1 MLNNSSC
8 GVLLIGFGGPEKRDD
23 VLPFLRDVTAGRNIP
38 EARLALVAKQYDA
51 IGGVSPYTCLTAG
64 QADALTR
71 LLVARG
77 LPVPVKAGYLHS
89 APRLGDV
96 LEAFLREGRSDLSVI
111 ILAPHRSP
119 ASYDNYLLALDKA
132 TASCRVK
139 NLPEPRIRLF
149 PPWHNRPGFLQALA
163 DRVLQAAEKIGPIDW
178 RNVELI
184 YTAHSIPAA
193 MAQASPYVQQL
204 HETAKGVS
212 VRIKAPY
219 YHLAF
224 QSRSGRP
231 EDPWLEPDI
240 GDFLEERSR
249 AGLKNAVV
257 APISFLVDHVEVLY
271 DLDVL
276 ARKRAETAEIRMV
289 RAGTVGD
296 HPSFIALLASLV
308 EEAFGLSE
316 TETAP

>member
-1 MLNNSSC
+1 
-8 GVLLIGFGGPEKRDD
+8 
-23 VLPFLRDVTAGRNIP
+23 
-38 EARLALVAKQYDA
+38 
-51 IGGVSPYTCLTAG
+51 
-64 QADALTR
+64 
-71 LLVARG
+71 
-77 LPVPVKAGYLHS
+77 
-89 APRLGDV
+89 
-96 LEAFLREGRSDLSVI
+96 
-111 ILAPHRSP
+111 
-119 ASYDNYLLALDKA
+119 
-132 TASCRVK
+132 
-139 NLPEPRIRLF
+139 
-149 PPWHNRPGFLQALA
+149 
-163 DRVLQAAEKIGPIDW
+163 
-178 RNVELI
+178 
-184 YTAHSIPAA
+184 
-193 MAQASPYVQQL
+193 
-204 HETAKGVS
+204 